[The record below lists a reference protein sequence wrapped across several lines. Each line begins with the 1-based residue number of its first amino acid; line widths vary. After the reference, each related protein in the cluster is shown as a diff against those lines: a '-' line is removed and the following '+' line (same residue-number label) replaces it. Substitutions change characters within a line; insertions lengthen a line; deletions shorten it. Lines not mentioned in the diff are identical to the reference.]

1 MPGWIVKSQINP
13 LLFHLVDVMSTLR
26 IQDIKSG
33 PDALMENYESSGSSE
48 GEYVETYKPP
58 PAKKQKPMTAV
69 TSRQPV
75 LTTTPCL
82 EYNQNEMSIVVKSS
96 QAANNKEVTIHRQ
109 LPTTPTKPEGASPV
123 KDTESEAIICS
134 PQIMFN
140 IKTEPIDDE
149 DEEGEEVNMGIMEEV
164 DMEHLGIKME
174 IVEDEDYEQTMLS
187 QDRHGR
193 RLPPPLLIP
202 LQTKNRRNLQEM
214 FDDVEEDDEDSMMI
228 GKGKLEQYIANC
240 KPNSRPPANFPP
252 FILRNP
258 RGNQT
263 RTYTT
268 DNLWS
273 ALMDVKGGESIYRAS
288 QQHKVPRKTLRN
300 WMKRCSIKS
309 AYPMPSQLKE
319 AAEKKKNQPK
329 YC

>member
-1 MPGWIVKSQINP
+1 MV
-13 LLFHLVDVMSTLR
+13 
-26 IQDIKSG
+26 
-33 PDALMENYESSGSSE
+33 ENWESSGSSE
-48 GEYVETYKPP
+48 GEYVESYEPP
-58 PAKKQKPMTAV
+58 PAKKQKPIA
-69 TSRQPV
+69 RPPV
-75 LTTTPCL
+75 LTTAPPSSCL
-82 EYNQNEMSIVVKSS
+82 EYNQNEMSIVVKSTHS
-96 QAANNKEVTIHRQ
+96 INNSNNSHKEVQ
-109 LPTTPTKPEGASPV
+109 MVSKNQTTPTKADVSPV
-123 KDTESEAIICS
+123 KDQESESIICS

-140 IKTEPIDDE
+140 IKTEPLDEEDDE
-149 DEEGEEVNMGIMEEV
+149 DEDEVEEGEELHQDMGIMEEV

-174 IVEDEDYEQTMLS
+174 IVEDEDYEQTILA

-202 LQTKNRRNLQEM
+202 LQTKHHRRRVQDIFGNNNNCK
-214 FDDVEEDDEDSMMI
+214 DEDDDEPMI
-228 GKGKLEQYIANC
+228 RGGNLEEFIANC
-240 KPNSRPPANFPP
+240 KPDSKPPPNFPP

-273 ALMDVKGGESIYRAS
+273 ALMDVKAGESIYRAS

-300 WMKRCSIKS
+300 WMKRCHIKS

-319 AAEKKKNQPK
+319 AAEKKKMEK